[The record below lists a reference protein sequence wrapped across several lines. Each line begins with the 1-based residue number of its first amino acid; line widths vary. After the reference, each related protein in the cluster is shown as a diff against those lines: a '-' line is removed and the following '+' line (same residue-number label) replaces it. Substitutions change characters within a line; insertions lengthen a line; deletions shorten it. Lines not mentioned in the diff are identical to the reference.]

1 MDTRSVSDTL
11 IPTARSFAAC
21 LPAACRPL
29 ARREEYRRRDAHET
43 VLSCECG
50 HEVTATDESELIEEI
65 RRHARD
71 AHGIAFSIED
81 ALLVVLRSELEPESF
96 STSKH
101 RREE

>member
-1 MDTRSVSDTL
+1 MLAVRLS
-11 IPTARSFAAC
+11 AA
-21 LPAACRPL
+21 PRIG
-29 ARREEYRRRDAHET
+29 DAMLDDM

-50 HEVTATDESELIEEI
+50 YEVTATDEAELLKEI

-81 ALLVVLRSELEPESF
+81 ALLVVLRSELESF
-96 STSKH
+96 SIKTH

>member
-1 MDTRSVSDTL
+1 MPDN
-11 IPTARSFAAC
+11 
-21 LPAACRPL
+21 
-29 ARREEYRRRDAHET
+29 T

-50 HEVTATDESELIEEI
+50 YEVPATDEAGLIEEI

-81 ALLVVLRSELEPESF
+81 ALLVILRSELEPESF
-96 STSKH
+96 STSTR

>member
-1 MDTRSVSDTL
+1 MPDDK
-11 IPTARSFAAC
+11 
-21 LPAACRPL
+21 
-29 ARREEYRRRDAHET
+29 

-50 HEVTATDESELIEEI
+50 YEVSATGEAAVVEEI

-96 STSKH
+96 STSTH